1 MARHRS
7 GSSRPGRAGPGASP
21 AEGTPRTGSWPAA
34 FDAPATGPR
43 PGRGKHRHDPAT
55 TPLDLAAIA
64 RAAAAARDE
73 GAVTGDT
80 GGLLD
85 TRVPTPPTTRGV
97 PTRRH
102 AASAPPVTGGVPA
115 HVAPPTTGGVPTHGA
130 PPVTGGVPAHGAPPV
145 TGGFPTEA
153 PWPPRAPGRATP
165 PPGAPMRGASH
176 RASRDPRFLTPTRAA
191 GALALFGALAGAS
204 VAAAST
210 GPSYL
215 ADPAS
220 DTGEL
225 VRPNVAVAP
234 AGLSEPAAHTATAT
248 PRTTAPAAP
257 HRTTAAPHTTT
268 TAPAPHDD
276 GGKTLWSADFASD
289 GLKNF
294 KSTPWNDVGASTPTL
309 ANGVLNV
316 VMPGG
321 GKRSEVEPKFKA
333 LEEGDQYYF
342 GFTVKLAPDFP
353 VNTSSW
359 QVITQFKNDG
369 EGTPPLELKVQNG
382 KFVVDGDGGKFS
394 KVVGDATPGQWTHLV
409 LGVKFSSSDGT
420 VSAWQDGVQ
429 KIADYAPPSGT
440 MYAGKDSY
448 VKTGIY
454 RDTGIGQAGKLS
466 FGSWAIGTS
475 VGSVSKDLPAG
486 LA

>member
-7 GSSRPGRAGPGASP
+7 GSSRPGRAGPGAP
-21 AEGTPRTGSWPAA
+21 PPEGTPRTGSWPAA
-34 FDAPATGPR
+34 LDAPATGPR
-43 PGRGKHRHDPAT
+43 TSPGKHRHDPAT

-64 RAAAAARDE
+64 RAAAAARDD

-85 TRVPTPPTTRGV
+85 NRAPSPPATGGV
-97 PTRRH
+97 P
-102 AASAPPVTGGVPA
+102 ASGPRPPATGVVPAPPVTGGLPLHA
-115 HVAPPTTGGVPTHGA
+115 A
-130 PPVTGGVPAHGAPPV
+130 PPVTGGTPLHAAPPARAVPAPTAPPA
-145 TGGFPTEA
+145 TGGFPTEG
-153 PWPPRAPGRATP
+153 PWRQRRPDPAGP
-165 PPGAPMRGASH
+165 PPGRRGSH
-176 RASRDPRFLTPTRAA
+176 RAPRDGRFVTPTRAA
-191 GALALFGALAGAS
+191 GALALFGALTGAS

-210 GPSYL
+210 GPSFL

-225 VRPNVAVAP
+225 VRPDVAVAP
-234 AGLSEPAAHTATAT
+234 AGLSQPAAHTATAT
-248 PRTTAPAAP
+248 PRTAS
-257 HRTTAAPHTTT
+257 AAPHTARSAPHTT
-268 TAPAPHDD
+268 PVPHDD

-289 GLKNF
+289 GLSNF
-294 KSTPWNDVGASTPTL
+294 KSTPWNDVGAKSPTL
-309 ANGVLNV
+309 SGGVLDV

-333 LEEGDQYYF
+333 LQEGDQYYF

-359 QVITQFKNDG
+359 QVITQFKNEG

-382 KFVVDGDGGKFS
+382 KFVVDGDGGAFS

-420 VSAWQDGVQ
+420 VSAWKDGVQ
-429 KIADYAPPSGT
+429 KVADYAPPSGT

-486 LA
+486 LD